1 METRLTI
8 NTRHMQYKVLLFL
21 IGFFYFFHFDF
32 VGTLRGGESIL
43 FGLVLLWPSCLAIF
57 LRLHLNRWWLALV
70 AFNIILIIWSN
81 QLNAVSFVG
90 SLKGISNTLFV
101 VTSVVGMFM
110 LLHKNPLLI
119 RFFYGGLLL
128 GSFFS
133 SPYLLDFSRGTPEE
147 QFFDLIIA
155 PKIIPLLL
163 LISTYHRW
171 SRGSFFLLSFV
182 LGLVALIANARSLGL
197 VILLSSIVYGVTLL
211 TNKRFSK
218 SVYLASLAVFVGFL
232 GLGYSRFAR
241 SGQLGDVAQS
251 QIQEGVSALSLLL
264 VIGRPDPLIA
274 LVAIKDK
281 PWIGHGSESDG
292 QRYIRRTIGVR
303 FLPKKYQDFFGY
315 EKLKIPSHSVIL
327 GAAVESGLF
336 STIAWLFVLFY
347 YMYTLL
353 HVQHCKE
360 SPLYFLVIF
369 ACFSSFW
376 NLLFSPFGFVR
387 YDFPYLWAASVLTL
401 KKHLPHFKF

>member
-1 METRLTI
+1 
-8 NTRHMQYKVLLFL
+8 
-21 IGFFYFFHFDF
+21 
-32 VGTLRGGESIL
+32 
-43 FGLVLLWPSCLAIF
+43 
-57 LRLHLNRWWLALV
+57 
-70 AFNIILIIWSN
+70 
-81 QLNAVSFVG
+81 
-90 SLKGISNTLFV
+90 
-101 VTSVVGMFM
+101 M
-110 LLHKNPLLI
+110 LLYKDPLLI

-133 SPYLLDFSRGTPEE
+133 SPYLLDFSKGAPEE

-163 LISTYHRW
+163 FISTYHRW
-171 SRGSFFLLSFV
+171 SRGSFFLLSFI
-182 LGLVALIANARSLGL
+182 LGLAALIANARSLGL

-218 SVYLASLAVFVGFL
+218 SIYLIFLAVFIGLLGF
-232 GLGYSRFAR
+232 GYSRFAR

-292 QRYIRRTIGVR
+292 QRYIRHSIGLK
-303 FLPKKYQDFFGY
+303 FLPKQYQDSFGY

-336 STIAWLFVLFY
+336 SIIAWVFILFY
-347 YMYTLL
+347 YIYTLL
-353 HVQHCKE
+353 HIQYCKD

-369 ACFSSFW
+369 ACFSAFW
-376 NLLFSPFGFVR
+376 NLPFSPFGFVR
-387 YDFPYLWAASVLTL
+387 YEFPYLWAVSVLTL
-401 KKHLPHFKF
+401 QKYLPRK